1 MLWYEEFNNSACIS
15 TRVRFARNIA
25 DTPFPARL
33 SKQKLT
39 EVNKYICDTIMSC
52 EISDKVLRVIDMESL
67 GEIEAYAMVERHVIS
82 PQFAAN
88 REGRILLLSDDE
100 KISIMIGEEDHLRI
114 QVIDSGFCL
123 DKVFAICNEID
134 NIISK
139 KLKFAFSESFG
150 FLTECPTNLGT
161 GMRAS
166 VMLHLP
172 VLESNGELKNIADT
186 VSKIGLTFRGFYGE
200 GSNSKASIY
209 QLSNQV
215 TLGVSEQS
223 AIDNLKNIT
232 NQIILKENSA
242 LKEIDNDSLEDK
254 ACRTF
259 GIIKYSK
266 RMTADEMMKHLSL
279 LMLGLRKGVITLS
292 QTVIPIK
299 MFIDLQPAMI
309 KRVFGDVT
317 PNERDIL
324 RAQSLR
330 KSFKEID
337 IQ

>member
-15 TRVRFARNIA
+15 TRVRFARNLA
-25 DTPFPARL
+25 NTPFPARL
-33 SKQKLT
+33 DNKRLKQI
-39 EVNKYICDTIMSC
+39 NKYICDVIMSC
-52 EISDKVLRVIDMESL
+52 EIPNNNLRIIDMESL

-88 REGRILLLSDDE
+88 RDGRILLLSDDE

-123 DKVFAICNEID
+123 DKVFEICNEID
-134 NIISK
+134 TIISK
-139 KLKFAFSESFG
+139 KLNFAFDEKLG

-172 VLESNGELKNIADT
+172 VLESNGELKSIAES
-186 VSKIGLTFRGFYGE
+186 VAKIGLTFRGFYGE
-200 GSNSKASIY
+200 SSNSKASMY

-232 NQIILKENSA
+232 NQILQKEEAA
-242 LKEIDNDSLEDK
+242 LNQYDKYSVEDK
-254 ACRTF
+254 VCRTF
-259 GIIKYSK
+259 GILKYAK
-266 RMTADEMMKHLSL
+266 RMTANEMMKRISF
-279 LMLGLRKGVITLS
+279 LMLGVRKGVIS
-292 QTVIPIK
+292 IPQTVIPVK
-299 MFIDLQPAMI
+299 LFIELQPAMI
-309 KRVFGDVT
+309 KRVSGDVA
-317 PNERDIL
+317 PNERDVL
-324 RAQSLR
+324 RAESLR
-330 KSFKEID
+330 KCLEKIEI
-337 IQ
+337 